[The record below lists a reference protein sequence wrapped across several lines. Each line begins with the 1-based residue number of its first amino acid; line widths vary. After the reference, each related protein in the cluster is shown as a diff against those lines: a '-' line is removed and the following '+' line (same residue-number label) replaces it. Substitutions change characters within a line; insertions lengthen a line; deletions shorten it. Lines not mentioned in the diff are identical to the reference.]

1 MQWKCGILQFI
12 FEIYIKLSDGLVKHF
27 TTTVGVKQ
35 GCVFSPILFNLFI
48 NKICSI
54 FDQTCDPAQLNN
66 KDVNC
71 LLWADDLLLI
81 SKTPRGLQNSIDKM
95 HQFYQSMGLQV
106 NIKKTKVMIFNKRG
120 LKMENR
126 SEFYLSGEKL
136 EITDEYQYLGIKL
149 KPSGSFSLAVQELH
163 DKASRAWFGISTLI
177 FKNKRM
183 QVDRIFSLFDSLVT
197 PVATYG
203 SPLWLPFIIPKKS
216 LEKRSELLNFFET
229 FKGETLNQKCSKMA
243 LSVKKTTSRLAVLG
257 ELGRY
262 PIFIQSL
269 AQCINYK
276 LSLLSR
282 KSSNILIGHTL
293 KEMESLKHKNSESW
307 LTRVDK
313 IIKIL
318 NISPNIFFSKA
329 SGKKILKLLKS
340 RFDIF
345 FLEKIN
351 EVKQSDTDQ
360 LDHNKLRTYRT
371 IKSSFTREPYID
383 LIRNR
388 NQRCFLSRLRTSSH
402 NLRIEL
408 GRHTKPMTPFANRT
422 CQYCC
427 LSPHLP
433 ARGPADST
441 FTFTSFVAPRSPPPD
456 TEFHFLMECP
466 LFSAERSSL
475 FTRYQLENNSFQTLS
490 AAEKFKV
497 LLCPTNAIC
506 TKLIHRFVKHMFASR
521 EKYDE
526 QRRQTNSC

>member
-1 MQWKCGILQFI
+1 
-12 FEIYIKLSDGLVKHF
+12 
-27 TTTVGVKQ
+27 
-35 GCVFSPILFNLFI
+35 
-48 NKICSI
+48 
-54 FDQTCDPAQLNN
+54 
-66 KDVNC
+66 
-71 LLWADDLLLI
+71 
-81 SKTPRGLQNSIDKM
+81 
-95 HQFYQSMGLQV
+95 
-106 NIKKTKVMIFNKRG
+106 
-120 LKMENR
+120 
-126 SEFYLSGEKL
+126 
-136 EITDEYQYLGIKL
+136 
-149 KPSGSFSLAVQELH
+149 
-163 DKASRAWFGISTLI
+163 
-177 FKNKRM
+177 
-183 QVDRIFSLFDSLVT
+183 
-197 PVATYG
+197 
-203 SPLWLPFIIPKKS
+203 
-216 LEKRSELLNFFET
+216 
-229 FKGETLNQKCSKMA
+229 
-243 LSVKKTTSRLAVLG
+243 
-257 ELGRY
+257 
-262 PIFIQSL
+262 
-269 AQCINYK
+269 
-276 LSLLSR
+276 
-282 KSSNILIGHTL
+282 
-293 KEMESLKHKNSESW
+293 MESLKHKNSESW